1 LAYRDGRTDD
11 GRSRALRQEIMKLD
25 QGMHRMLRDFG
36 RALSEA
42 ISESS
47 EASEKLRE
55 IRDRGYSL
63 YLLLDGARSERLTAD
78 TPSSDAPKPRAPRA
92 PRRPRPAEPEF
103 RINGDDLSFLR
114 SVGIDP
120 TRRLR
125 GRRG

>member
-1 LAYRDGRTDD
+1 
-11 GRSRALRQEIMKLD
+11 MKLD

-63 YLLLDGARSERLTAD
+63 YLLLDGARAERL
-78 TPSSDAPKPRAPRA
+78 PAPAAPPVAAA
-92 PRRPRPAEPEF
+92 PRRTSAAEPQF

-120 TRRLR
+120 TRRHR
-125 GRRG
+125 GRR